1 MSVMSP
7 AAIPMNVEEC
17 DDKLKRG
24 SGQGDRQDPQRGA
37 VQYQPSRAGPPALL
51 PTPANLRRSQRT
63 SSRKGATPVE
73 VENRV
78 DEESTVKITM
88 TRASAISKMTVDLDQ
103 EEEVVAATPKVQQE
117 EPKGQRLSHALIGQF
132 VLLDCLQLLMPIS

>member
-1 MSVMSP
+1 
-7 AAIPMNVEEC
+7 
-17 DDKLKRG
+17 
-24 SGQGDRQDPQRGA
+24 
-37 VQYQPSRAGPPALL
+37 
-51 PTPANLRRSQRT
+51 
-63 SSRKGATPVE
+63 VE

-103 EEEVVAATPKVQQE
+103 EEEVVAATPKVRQE